1 MINSNDNENR
11 IKRLVRRLST
21 LREDSQEDK
30 IIEECQSDTSG
41 YDIIESIEGILFINI
56 HMFFFFY
63 NPSIRVHCVYNC
75 SYDSSK

>member
-56 HMFFFFY
+56 HMFFFFL
-63 NPSIRVHCVYNC
+63 
-75 SYDSSK
+75 